1 MITKWGRLNFWKD
14 LGRGKR
20 KKGKK
25 KRWDLL
31 LGEQREKEKGRQ
43 ERFLVS
49 TYFTLQKQ
57 ALRFYLNTIFTK

>member
-1 MITKWGRLNFWKD
+1 MKWGRLNFWKD

-31 LGEQREKEKGRQ
+31 GE
-43 ERFLVS
+43 
-49 TYFTLQKQ
+49 
-57 ALRFYLNTIFTK
+57 